1 MMLRQDPRATLPFL
15 AAVIALV
22 AVVLITGPAHGAE
35 NTPDANEIEQIKN
48 RYWAQGNEN
57 EMGVVQNRLYTKRGK
72 TETWFFGGLMSSD
85 PFLTVR
91 TLGFQS
97 AYHFN
102 ESFSLGAFGMRNW
115 TSPSAALDVLE
126 LGGKKANTNPPRG
139 TVGSELQ
146 ASLLYG
152 KLSLLGAS
160 ILYYDMHAGAGFAV
174 TSTETGT
181 YAGPSFSIGQNIYL
195 NKRVSLRFDYRMIAY
210 RENIVEKEITAKLGQ
225 VVGARNNFS
234 NSFQFGVSFLWG
246 AGK

>member
-1 MMLRQDPRATLPFL
+1 MMLRQDPRSTLPIL
-15 AAVIALV
+15 AALVIGF
-22 AVVLITGPAHGAE
+22 VLLSGPARGAE
-35 NTPDANEIEQIKN
+35 PDAESKEIDQIKN

-72 TETWFFGGLMSSD
+72 TETWIFGGLMSSD
-85 PFLTVR
+85 PFLTIR
-91 TLGFQS
+91 TLGLQS

-102 ESFSLGAFGMRNW
+102 ETFSLGVFGMRNW
-115 TSPSAALDVLE
+115 ASASSALEVLE
-126 LGGKKANTNPPRG
+126 LGGKKANTNPPQG
-139 TVGSELQ
+139 TVATELQ
-146 ASLLYG
+146 SSLLYG

-160 ILYYDMHAGAGFAV
+160 ILYYDMHVGLGAAV

-181 YAGPSFSIGQNIYL
+181 YSGPSFSVGQNVYL